1 MVRFAVTFHYE
12 RYNICIA
19 YSGTFVVRYCITDL
33 FSAIPQISAGGTEPR
48 SRPFR
53 EEGIYMCTLK
63 KKSLVFLVAAALLFT
78 WAASPALAKEKQYVT
93 GEDRNAVSMMFDLVL
108 LRPLGLAATVVGTA
122 FFVVSLP
129 FSILGGNTGEAAKKL
144 MVEPAK
150 YTFTRPLGAEDY

>member
-1 MVRFAVTFHYE
+1 M
-12 RYNICIA
+12 
-19 YSGTFVVRYCITDL
+19 VRYCIADL
-33 FSAIPQISAGGTEPR
+33 FSVISQISAGGTKPR

-53 EEGIYMCTLK
+53 KEGIYMGTVK
-63 KKSLVFLVAAALLFT
+63 KKSLVFLIAAVLLFT
-78 WAASPALAKEKQYVT
+78 WAASPVLAKRKQSIT
-93 GEDRNAVSMMFDLVL
+93 GEDRNAVSMMFDLVV
-108 LRPLGLAATVVGTA
+108 LRPLGLAATVIGTA

>member
-1 MVRFAVTFHYE
+1 
-12 RYNICIA
+12 
-19 YSGTFVVRYCITDL
+19 
-33 FSAIPQISAGGTEPR
+33 
-48 SRPFR
+48 
-53 EEGIYMCTLK
+53 MCTLRRQ
-63 KKSLVFLVAAALLFT
+63 SLIFFLLAAVLLFT
-78 WAASPALAKEKQYVT
+78 WAASPALAKEKQHIT
-93 GEDRNAVSMMFDLVL
+93 GEDRNAGSMMFDLVI